1 MTRRALLIVN
11 RHARLGADQADR
23 AAALLRDAGLDV
35 TEAAVE
41 EGAGPSD
48 AIRRRRAG
56 MNLVVVGGGD
66 GTLSAA
72 AEGLLETGLPLGI
85 LPLGTA
91 NDLARTL
98 GIPTDL
104 GAACRI
110 IADGH
115 MRTVDLGEV
124 NGKHF
129 FNAASLGLSV
139 EIAQRLTKEAK
150 GRWGVFAYLATTISV
165 LRHARP
171 FSAEIRCGGDVHRV
185 RTVQITIGN
194 GRYFGGGLTVAEDA
208 AIDDGEL
215 DIYSLEVDH
224 WWQLLP
230 LLPSMRSGTVGT
242 WPRVRALKGREVEII
257 PKRRSRPINTDGE
270 VTTATPAK
278 FRVIPRAVSVF
289 APAPVSSPISPTVP
303 RAASW

>member
-11 RHARLGADQADR
+11 RHARRGADQADT
-23 AAALLRDAGLDV
+23 AAALLRAAGLDV
-35 TEAAVE
+35 TEAPFE
-41 EGAGPSD
+41 EKGSPSD
-48 AIRRRRAG
+48 AIRRHG
-56 MNLVVVGGGD
+56 GGVDLVVIGGGD
-66 GTLSAA
+66 GTVNAA
-72 AEGLLETGLPLGI
+72 AEGLLETALPFGI

-110 IADGH
+110 IAAGH
-115 MRTVDLGEV
+115 LRRIDLGWV
-124 NGKHF
+124 NGQHF

-139 EIAQRLTKEAK
+139 EIAQRLTKESK
-150 GRWGVFAYLATTISV
+150 GRWGIFAYLATAISV
-165 LRHARP
+165 LRYARP
-171 FSAEIRCGGDVHRV
+171 FSAEIRCGGELHRV

-194 GRYFGGGLTVAEDA
+194 GRYFGGGLTVAADA

-215 DIYSLEVDH
+215 DIYSLEVNH

-230 LLPSMRSGTVGT
+230 LLPSMRTGTVGT

-289 APAPVSSPISPTVP
+289 APAPG
-303 RAASW
+303 